1 MTIEDLMKR
10 LKEDEAVNSKLPE
23 VIRLRYEALKD
34 GRASAMTIKY
44 LEGCLVTLRSIG
56 EITQKE
62 STAIWKE
69 IWMLWEG
76 KRWKDESI

>member
-44 LEGCLVTLRSIG
+44 LEGCHVTLRSIG
-56 EITQKE
+56 KITQKE

-76 KRWKDESI
+76 RGGKT

>member
-1 MTIEDLMKR
+1 MSIENLIKR
-10 LKEDEAVNSKLPE
+10 LLEDETVNNKLPE
-23 VIRLRYEALKD
+23 VIRLRYEALKG

-56 EITQKE
+56 KITEKE
-62 STAIWKE
+62 SSAIWKE

-76 KRWKDESI
+76 RGEKE

>member
-44 LEGCLVTLRSIG
+44 LEGCLVTLRSTG
-56 EITQKE
+56 KITQKE

-76 KRWKDESI
+76 RGGKT

>member
-23 VIRLRYEALKD
+23 EIRLRYEALKG

-56 EITQKE
+56 KITQKE

-76 KRWKDESI
+76 RGGKT

>member
-10 LKEDEAVNSKLPE
+10 LKEDEAVNNKLPE
-23 VIRLRYEALKD
+23 VIRLRYEALKN
-34 GRASAMTIKY
+34 GRATAMTIKY

-56 EITQKE
+56 KITEKE

-69 IWMLWEG
+69 IWTLWEG
-76 KRWKDESI
+76 RGGKDESI

>member
-56 EITQKE
+56 KITQKE

>member
-10 LKEDEAVNSKLPE
+10 LKEDEVVNSKLPE

-56 EITQKE
+56 KITEKE
-62 STAIWKE
+62 SIAIWKE

>member
-56 EITQKE
+56 KITQKE

-76 KRWKDESI
+76 RGGQA

>member
-10 LKEDEAVNSKLPE
+10 PKEDEAVNSKLPE

-56 EITQKE
+56 KITQKE

-76 KRWKDESI
+76 RGGKT